1 MGLEEQ
7 ILHYFLKVF
16 SFLFL
21 FLFYFFY
28 IFFIK
33 KINYKNYYIFIK
45 KNQNSTQIVEQ
56 NFEEN
61 FYNLFLYKTALKIII
76 LNNNKVHF
84 GKFKNIKY
92 SNFIKVLNN
101 GKEDQTVEAIFLMDA
116 RERCFLKSRNHGIVM
131 LADAP
136 RYEILKHL
144 EESGAELVINGHPF
158 PLLQIS
164 SEEKPQN

>member
-1 MGLEEQ
+1 LGLEEQ

-33 KINYKNYYIFIK
+33 EISYKNDYIFIK
-45 KNQNSTQIVEQ
+45 KNQNSTQIIEQ

-84 GKFKNIKY
+84 GKFKNMKY
-92 SNFIKVLNN
+92 SNFINFVKTISYPSNYYEKLTIIEGSSKYDLN
-101 GKEDQTVEAIFLMDA
+101 KII
-116 RERCFLKSRNHGIVM
+116 K
-131 LADAP
+131 
-136 RYEILKHL
+136 
-144 EESGAELVINGHPF
+144 
-158 PLLQIS
+158 
-164 SEEKPQN
+164 